1 MKLDDVDSLL
11 NDFYFHCKYEKNL
24 SDKTLKAYRIDH
36 KQFLSFFSQATSSR
50 SVSLIDKHV
59 IKGYLKFISDKFKP
73 KTIKRKVASLKSF
86 FNYLEYEDAILLN
99 PFRKIR
105 INIKEG
111 KQVPRTIETSVIKRL
126 FKHVY
131 GLKEGSENRG
141 SYSYRALIRDIAV
154 LELLFSTGI
163 RVSELCNLLYA
174 DVEMSRGSLRIVGKG
189 NKERIV
195 PICNVEAT
203 SSIRAYWQEFREEVT
218 GEGFF
223 FINRLSNRLSEQS
236 VRLMIKKYIGQLNI
250 DENITPHMFRHS
262 VATLLMENE
271 VDIRYIQSLLGHSSI
286 NTTQIYLQ
294 VNKKTQRKI
303 LTKKH
308 PRSKL

>member
-1 MKLDDVDSLL
+1 MNLEEAENLM
-11 NDFYFHCKYEKNL
+11 NDFYFHCQYEKNL
-24 SDKTLKAYRIDH
+24 SEKTLKAYKIDH
-36 KQFLSFFSQATSSR
+36 KQFLDYCVQSYSR
-50 SVSLIDKHV
+50 SPFSEIDKQI
-59 IKGYLKFISDKFKP
+59 IKGYLKFISGRYKP
-73 KTIKRKVASLKSF
+73 KTIKRKIASLKSF
-86 FNYLEYEDAILLN
+86 FNYLEYEDIIVVN

-111 KQVPRTIETSVIKRL
+111 RQVPRTIETSVIRRL
-126 FKHVY
+126 FKHLY
-131 GLKEGSENRG
+131 RLEDEFGNR
-141 SYSYRALIRDIAV
+141 SKYAYRALLRDIAV
-154 LELLFSTGI
+154 LELLFSTGV
-163 RVSELCNLLYA
+163 RVSELCNLKEA
-174 DVEMSRGSLRIVGKG
+174 DVDLTSRSLRILGKG

-195 PICNVEAT
+195 PICTPETTTALR
-203 SSIRAYWQEFREEVT
+203 SYFQEFRNEIQ
-218 GEGFF
+218 GSGFF

-236 VRLMIKKYIGQLNI
+236 VRLMIKKYISQL
-250 DENITPHMFRHS
+250 DLSENITPHMFRHS

-308 PRSKL
+308 PRAKL